1 MAAKQS
7 KQPNSEAA
15 NEKDKA
21 HPAPVT
27 VIEATPVSHE
37 THDGFDSPDEG
48 GSDSILKGEKLKFTR
63 GATWIDRSE
72 TVIDPKREFIVAEVK
87 KVIQKWIPDV
97 ERPET
102 TELGPD
108 EFFPDIEKMNAEA
121 PQSEWREVFGKSE
134 GPYQKAYVVYLFDPR
149 TMEAFT
155 FITATKGGFRAT
167 DELKGKV
174 RRARELK
181 GTNRFALVT
190 LGDSIM
196 PSRLYGE
203 IPCPDF
209 KIIDFVPLG
218 GPTQPLIEPAKP
230 TVAEELNDEI
240 PDFSKPRKA
249 QG

>member
-121 PQSEWREVFGKSE
+121 PQSECDALKELVKREME
-134 GPYQKAYVVYLFDPR
+134 GVY
-149 TMEAFT
+149 
-155 FITATKGGFRAT
+155 
-167 DELKGKV
+167 EL
-174 RRARELK
+174 E
-181 GTNRFALVT
+181 
-190 LGDSIM
+190 
-196 PSRLYGE
+196 
-203 IPCPDF
+203 
-209 KIIDFVPLG
+209 VPLVADVG
-218 GPTQPLIEPAKP
+218 TGPNWRDAK
-230 TVAEELNDEI
+230 
-240 PDFSKPRKA
+240 
-249 QG
+249 